1 VRLAFRHVA
10 NHEDNDV
17 SIRDLEIL
25 AGSVRRRKFT
35 RVDKEAIVSETLN
48 GDTSVS
54 DVARRHEIDRSLVY
68 RWRREF
74 GVVENAGAR
83 MGFVPVKVATPDF
96 PEGCTARLQPCRIEI
111 DVGHGR
117 SVRVGVGFDQ
127 ATLSRVLEVLQRSR
141 AL

>member
-1 VRLAFRHVA
+1 M
-10 NHEDNDV
+10 

-48 GDTSVS
+48 GDTSVA

-83 MGFVPVKVATPDF
+83 MEFVPVKVATPDF

-117 SVRVGVGFDQ
+117 
-127 ATLSRVLEVLQRSR
+127 
-141 AL
+141 

>member
-1 VRLAFRHVA
+1 M
-10 NHEDNDV
+10 

-74 GVVENAGAR
+74 GVVENAGAPSGICSGQGGDS
-83 MGFVPVKVATPDF
+83 GFP
-96 PEGCTARLQPCRIEI
+96 GRLYGSI
-111 DVGHGR
+111 
-117 SVRVGVGFDQ
+117 
-127 ATLSRVLEVLQRSR
+127 AALSN
-141 AL
+141 

>member
-1 VRLAFRHVA
+1 M
-10 NHEDNDV
+10 

-83 MGFVPVKVATPDF
+83 VGFVPTPDF

-127 ATLSRVLEVLQRSR
+127 ATLSRVLEVLQRSG

>member
-1 VRLAFRHVA
+1 MNLRPSPNAY
-10 NHEDNDV
+10 
-17 SIRDLEIL
+17 
-25 AGSVRRRKFT
+25 T

-83 MGFVPVKVATPDF
+83 VGFVPVKVATPDF
-96 PEGCTARLQPCRIEI
+96 PESCTARLQPCPIEI

>member
-1 VRLAFRHVA
+1 MRLAFRHVA

-68 RWRREF
+68 RWRRQF
-74 GVVENAGAR
+74 GVVENAGPR

-117 SVRVGVGFDQ
+117 
-127 ATLSRVLEVLQRSR
+127 
-141 AL
+141 